1 MQIAIIGTSNS
12 IMTAGWT
19 RAARVAWACAGGT
32 VTNLSLGGS
41 SARHAAF
48 VLHDDDT
55 LWRSDR
61 IVIESAI
68 NDQMFISARVAHA
81 DHAIASYAAILQ
93 RAWARGALDR
103 LLILLFPMQQRGG
116 RVANA
121 GLIDRLVAMFTFYG
135 VAHIDLRAPL
145 LQWTGDD
152 NVPIAQA
159 HQDPRHIAPRYQ
171 DKIGDL
177 VAQFP
182 TTLAP
187 LSPLQ
192 RAARA
197 GLGQMTDIRLRRLTV
212 LAEFAVPTESVG
224 TRLQMQE
231 VQCFAAGQR
240 FRITGAAVLVGAM
253 IWTHDRAGGLV
264 FGHGRAARRLNLRRS
279 YAGIFLFD
287 SFFRAVSLAPST
299 VVEVA
304 NPRHVPLLRTLAL
317 VRPQLQ
323 IAQATVAFVAL
334 VGADVDPICL
344 AAEVDHAMGKAVS
357 PRLRRV
363 RVAVTTSRLL
373 QRMQG
378 VLARL
383 KKILKQ
389 VRSYR
394 WPCDPPK

>member
-19 RAARVAWACAGGT
+19 RAARAAWARAGDSM
-32 VTNLSLGGS
+32 TNLSLGGS

-48 VLHDDDT
+48 VLHDDDA

-68 NDQMFISARVAHA
+68 NDQMFIAARMAHA

-93 RAWARGALDR
+93 RAWARGALDK
-103 LLILLFPMQQRGG
+103 LLILLFPMQRRGA

-121 GLIDRLVAMFTFYG
+121 ALIDRLVAMFTFYG

-159 HQDPRHIAPRYQ
+159 HLDPRHVAPRYQ

-182 TTLAP
+182 MTRAP
-187 LSPLQ
+187 LSPVQ
-192 RAARA
+192 VAARA
-197 GLGQMTDIRLRRLTV
+197 GLGQMTDIGLRRLTV
-212 LAEFAVPTESVG
+212 LADFAVPTDRVG
-224 TRLQMQE
+224 TRLQKHE

-264 FGHGRAARRLNLRRS
+264 FGHDRHARRLNLRRR

-287 SFFRAVSLAPST
+287 SFFRVVRLAPST
-299 VVEVA
+299 DVAVA

-317 VRPQLQ
+317 VTPQHQ
-323 IAQATVAFVAL
+323 MAQATVAFVAL

-357 PRLRRV
+357 PRLRRA
-363 RVAVTTSRLL
+363 RVAVMTSRL
-373 QRMQG
+373 MQQIQG
-378 VLARL
+378 LLARL
-383 KKILKQ
+383 K
-389 VRSYR
+389 R
-394 WPCDPPK
+394 P